1 MTIFKGSELDAEDQ
15 SDEKTAL
22 RRSHF
27 VRPAPRRWAPQR
39 THPRQRRRPSHWPR
53 PRPAASAITTQIYS
67 DEASFDT
74 EKRIGVFTGHVR
86 VFDPRF
92 NIQSDKLTV
101 YIHKE
106 ESQGLEKAIA
116 EGHVG
121 VVRDKPPTERRQ
133 ADQSGRPFG

>member
-1 MTIFKGSELDAEDQ
+1 MSSRAPGRCSAG
-15 SDEKTAL
+15 
-22 RRSHF
+22 RR
-27 VRPAPRRWAPQR
+27 
-39 THPRQRRRPSHWPR
+39 RQPRRRP
-53 PRPAASAITTQIYS
+53 AAQAARRLAATNAQGQPITTQIYS

-106 ESQGLEKAIA
+106 ESEGLEKAIA

-121 VVRDKPPTERRQ
+121 VVRDKPDPKGGPPS
-133 ADQSGRPFG
+133 QSGRTFRKSGLHFLRWQRES